1 MDAQT
6 EPSPESFRTP
16 RLCEHGRQIQREA
29 QALATAVEEGAAE
42 VAGFLNEQTQRHPYR
57 TLAAAA
63 SVGYVI
69 GGGLASRLTKLMLGV
84 GGRLT
89 IALAAR
95 ELSRL
100 LQSADTRAAAKA
112 TPSK

>member
-1 MDAQT
+1 MGAQT

-16 RLCEHGRQIQREA
+16 RLYEQGRQIHREA
-29 QALATAVEEGAAE
+29 QALVTAVEEAAAE
-42 VAGFLNEQTQRHPYR
+42 VAGLLHEQTQRHPYR

-100 LQSADTRAAAKA
+100 LQSADARVVANA
-112 TPSK
+112 TQTK